1 MELRQLRYFLA
12 VCDQGSINK
21 AARMLNVAQPAV
33 SRQIAE
39 LESELGTTLFER
51 STAGVRPTVSG
62 RQLVAM
68 AEAALQGVERISETF
83 GGGRQPAR
91 VVAIGLPP
99 AIIRL
104 MTGKSPDF
112 LSGTRNHSMIRIVD
126 GTSHRLEAWL
136 RAGELTFAVVTNPP
150 PDENLTRTPLWRE
163 PLYLVGRGETPW
175 PSSADLRSVHEAEL
189 ALSMKE
195 DPVRAYLDREFAR
208 SGIAPRTSLEFESMP
223 SLLAMIQGSDVRS
236 ILPLS
241 AFLHEYQAG
250 LLRASRLRGLAI
262 SRMVVSRPH
271 VPLGADARR
280 VIDWLQNDLFDSYV
294 AQATSL
300 DPEFELTAI

>member
-12 VCDQGSINK
+12 VCDHGSINK
-21 AARMLNVAQPAV
+21 AARTLNVAQPAV

-39 LESELGTTLFER
+39 LESELGATLLER
-51 STAGVRPTVSG
+51 STAGVRPTAAG
-62 RQLVAM
+62 RQLAAM
-68 AEAALQGVERISETF
+68 AETVVRGVDQISETF
-83 GGGRQPAR
+83 GGGRHPGR

-104 MTGKSPDF
+104 MAGKNPDF
-112 LSGTRNHSMIRIVD
+112 LSGARNHSMIRIVD

-136 RAGELTFAVVTNPP
+136 RAGELTFAVVTNPQ
-150 PDENLTRTPLWRE
+150 PDENLTRMPLWRE
-163 PLYLVGRGETPW
+163 PLYLVGRGAAPW
-175 PSSADLRSVHEAEL
+175 PSSVDLDAVHEAEL

-195 DPVRAYLDREFAR
+195 DPVRAYLDREFAQR
-208 SGIAPRTSLEFESMP
+208 GIAPRTSLEFESMP
-223 SLLAMIQGSDVRS
+223 SLLATIQDSDVRS

-241 AFLHEYQAG
+241 AFLREYRAG

-262 SRMVVSRPH
+262 SRMVVSRSH

-280 VIDWLQNDLFDSYV
+280 VIDWLRHELFDAYV